1 MEGAVTRVIA
11 SVPVSEFRNFTSKTS
26 FSGWFSVV
34 IAILS
39 PAAVPDTAGHG
50 CLKPVKS
57 DKRGHILP
65 GVGLSPPIHPPPRR

>member
-1 MEGAVTRVIA
+1 ML
-11 SVPVSEFRNFTSKTS
+11 
-26 FSGWFSVV
+26 

-65 GVGLSPPIHPPPRR
+65 GVGLNPPTTEKVIELSMQDCRAIGELS